1 MNNNFISFAT
11 QNCIYMKKFK
21 TLVLLFAVIIG
32 SLGVSNA
39 QFSNGEQGGS
49 FTLNFIGAMPLGEF
63 SGTDVGTGILGSTP
77 TTPFLFDKGNASM
90 GAGLGFKVDYRFNFG
105 MSVYISADV
114 LWNQLNKDMR
124 SKYDDISKTKPN
136 YINFP
141 IMLGLGYQCY
151 FGKVFGLYA
160 NAGAGLGLLYIT
172 PEGWSD
178 QITNF
183 RVSTAFSWQGGGGI
197 LLGEHISIGAHY
209 HFLGNHTIEA
219 KDPTISVPLSMLP
232 SRKQKMSI
240 LSLKLGIIF

>member
-1 MNNNFISFAT
+1 
-11 QNCIYMKKFK
+11 MKTFK
-21 TLVLLFAVIIG
+21 TLVLILALLIG
-32 SLGVSNA
+32 SISISNA
-39 QFSNGEQGGS
+39 QFSTGERGGS
-49 FTLNFIGAMPLGEF
+49 FTLNFIGALPLGEF
-63 SGTDVGTGILGSTP
+63 SGTDNSGVFTP

-90 GAGLGFKVDYRFNFG
+90 GAGLGFKVDYRFIFG
-105 MSVYISADV
+105 MSVYISADAI
-114 LWNQLNKDMR
+114 WNQLNKDMR
-124 SKYDDISKTKPN
+124 LSYDNISKTKPN

-160 NAGAGLGLLYIT
+160 NAGAGLGLLYMT

-178 QITNF
+178 QLTNF
-183 RVSTAFSWQGGGGI
+183 RVSTAFSWQGGAGI

-219 KDPTISVPLSMLP
+219 KDPTITNPLSMLP
-232 SRKQKMSI
+232 SRKQKMSV

>member
-1 MNNNFISFAT
+1 MN
-11 QNCIYMKKFK
+11 KFK
-21 TLVLLFAVIIG
+21 TLVLLFAVII
-32 SLGVSNA
+32 VSMGGASA
-39 QFSNGEQGGS
+39 QFSNGERGGS

-63 SGTDVGTGILGSTP
+63 AGTNYSSIYTP
-77 TTPFLFDKGNASM
+77 TTPFYFDKGNASM
-90 GAGLGFKVDYRFNFG
+90 GAGLGFKVDYRFIFG
-105 MSVYISADV
+105 MSIYIGADV
-114 LWNQLNKDMR
+114 LWNQLNKDVR
-124 SKYDDISKTKPN
+124 SAYDKRNKTKPN

-160 NAGAGLGLLYIT
+160 NAGAGLGLLYMT

-219 KDPTISVPLSMLP
+219 KDPTIAVPLSMLP
-232 SRKQKMSI
+232 ARKQKMSI

>member
-183 RVSTAFSWQGGGGI
+183 RVSILKNITWNLWQ
-197 LLGEHISIGAHY
+197 
-209 HFLGNHTIEA
+209 
-219 KDPTISVPLSMLP
+219 
-232 SRKQKMSI
+232 
-240 LSLKLGIIF
+240 